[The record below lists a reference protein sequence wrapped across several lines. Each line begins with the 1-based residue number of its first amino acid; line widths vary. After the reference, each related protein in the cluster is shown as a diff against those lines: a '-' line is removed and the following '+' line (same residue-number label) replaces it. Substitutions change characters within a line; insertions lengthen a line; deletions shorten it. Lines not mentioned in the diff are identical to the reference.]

1 MLQTFLPC
9 PSASHLCGSDFAWV
23 MWGWDLSND
32 STSSGDVLKEMQ
44 FTHMKMKNGTEQ
56 VTQACASYSATAT
69 AQWCGDRSVVV
80 TARPWDSSG
89 SCSTL
94 HQQVHQLLVD
104 PRAGAE
110 NSPWSVAQIST
121 CRLTQLLVK
130 TFHRPVAFIMSWH
143 RDLSLPTYFL
153 SCRALVVFS
162 LSVYQIWFSL
172 SEWGNWI

>member
-9 PSASHLCGSDFAWV
+9 PSASHLHGSDLVGLCEGGIYLMTQLWV
-23 MWGWDLSND
+23 VMFWKRCSLHTWRWMALSRWHRHVIH
-32 STSSGDVLKEMQ
+32 TQLLPQLSGAGSEV
-44 FTHMKMKNGTEQ
+44 
-56 VTQACASYSATAT
+56 S
-69 AQWCGDRSVVV
+69 V

-94 HQQVHQLLVD
+94 HQQLHQLLVG

-121 CRLTQLLVK
+121 CRLKQLLAK

-143 RDLSLPTYFL
+143 RDLSFPTYFL